1 MAFSHGCEKSQRWSK
16 YLAWNWLSWLSWLSW
31 MLNLLLA
38 SIWNDL
44 KWSASIFW
52 LKWSEMQIFQRLKYW
67 KFLDE
72 ASRDFGCK
80 CVNHW
85 LLCIWVLVH
94 FFRCRSFWV
103 RPPNSSNFLSFGFF
117 SLCMTDLLLKS
128 TWVPKRQWNWAV
140 NRDSK
145 VDPCYS
151 TTQIQDFFRGGHWS
165 AWGSSWLWRTCHSR
179 RFWGLPW

>member
-1 MAFSHGCEKSQRWSK
+1 MK
-16 YLAWNWLSWLSWLSW
+16 LAE
-31 MLNLLLA
+31 LA
-38 SIWNDL
+38 KLAAELVACFD
-44 KWSASIFW
+44 
-52 LKWSEMQIFQRLKYW
+52 LKWSEMECFYFLAEMIWNADLSAAEVLEFLGWGFAWFRLQVC
-67 KFLDE
+67 E
-72 ASRDFGCK
+72 S
-80 CVNHW
+80 
-85 LLCIWVLVH
+85 LVAMCLSIGQ

-140 NRDSK
+140 NRDST